1 MPTDIEFSPHSL
13 LKIEI
18 LRSHGMDVS
27 KEIVENVVRTPD
39 RIDKGYKERL
49 IAQKGVGDTH
59 VLRVIYE
66 TLPDKIYV
74 VTVYPGRRS
83 RYEKD

>member
-1 MPTDIEFSPHSL
+1 M
-13 LKIEI
+13 
-18 LRSHGMDVS
+18 S

-39 RIDKGYKERL
+39 KIGEGYKERL
-49 IAQKGVGDTH
+49 IAQKGFDEIH

-66 TLPDKIYV
+66 ILPDKIYV

-83 RYEKD
+83 RYEKDQI

>member
-27 KEIVENVVRTPD
+27 KEIVENVVRKPD

-49 IAQKGVGDTH
+49 IAQKGFDDTH
-59 VLRVIYE
+59 ILRVIYE

-74 VTVYPGRRS
+74 VTLYPGRRS

>member
-1 MPTDIEFSPHSL
+1 MCL
-13 LKIEI
+13 
-18 LRSHGMDVS
+18 S
-27 KEIVENVVRTPD
+27 KENVENVVRTPD

-49 IAQKGVGDTH
+49 IAQKGFDDTH

-74 VTVYPGRRS
+74 VTLYPGRRS

>member
-49 IAQKGVGDTH
+49 IAQKGFDDTH

>member
-13 LKIEI
+13 FKIEI
-18 LRSHGMDVS
+18 LRSHGIDVS

-39 RIDKGYKERL
+39 RIDVGYKERL
-49 IAQKGVGDTH
+49 IAQKGFDDTH

-74 VTVYPGRRS
+74 VTL
-83 RYEKD
+83 

>member
-1 MPTDIEFSPHSL
+1 MPTDIEFSSHSL

-18 LRSHGMDVS
+18 LKAHGIS
-27 KEIVENVVRTPD
+27 LTREIVEDVIKNPD
-39 RIDKGYKERL
+39 RIDVGYEERL
-49 IAQKGVGDTH
+49 IAQKGFDDTH

-74 VTVYPGRRS
+74 ITLYPGRRS